1 MYGPRRGAYADFRGS
16 RRDCDSQPMLIRR
29 ELRSGALIAA
39 ERVELS
45 PRVGSGSCRC
55 GCAIPRGRPLRGTMR
70 EPVMQSSR
78 TRRLCRT
85 NGISL
90 SATHCHRWNSDDE
103 GRFPTRTHGE
113 APGNSKDLLLGRR
126 VRIIGSGT
134 AGEFVSGIWITR
146 IRLLGTPQ
154 LAQILGKRPPAG
166 IRQQYRKCGRAAI
179 WHRYRMNLF
188 RNVERK
194 VPGGFR

>member
-1 MYGPRRGAYADFRGS
+1 MGSRPAGNVSRPPFHTPVARLEVPGIGPPSSQKSIVRASRCNRTNEGPSWVPVYGPSRGAYADYRGS

-39 ERVELS
+39 ERVELR
-45 PRVGSGSCRC
+45 PRVGSGSSRC

-126 VRIIGSGT
+126 VRIIGS
-134 AGEFVSGIWITR
+134 AGEPLSGTVT
-146 IRLLGTPQ
+146 G
-154 LAQILGKRPPAG
+154 
-166 IRQQYRKCGRAAI
+166 
-179 WHRYRMNLF
+179 
-188 RNVERK
+188 
-194 VPGGFR
+194 